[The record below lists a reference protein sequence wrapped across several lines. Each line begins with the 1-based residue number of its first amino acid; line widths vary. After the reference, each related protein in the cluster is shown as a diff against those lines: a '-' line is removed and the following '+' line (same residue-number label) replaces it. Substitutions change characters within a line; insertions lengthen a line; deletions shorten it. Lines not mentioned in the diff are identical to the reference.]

1 MEDQRQRVMDRAWKL
16 QAEREK
22 ADDEARVRADIGRAS
37 AEVGLDPEL
46 IGQAERQ
53 LAREDAATRSLRRI
67 RGAIAIGVLLVAGGA
82 ALVFW
87 PAPSFSDDFSGA
99 ANRWVLDKSRGT
111 EAGVDYVTED
121 GRGSVARVRV
131 DKFAPLPDGTYQ
143 VNLDRTGVVSA
154 KGLDVAAFDVRG
166 DGLTV
171 TRLYLEA
178 GDERWRSPPVTI
190 TPEWTTH
197 ALPLSSFDHQ
207 FRQGGTWETS
217 GSAAPGE
224 VTMLSLKLGHYMNEA
239 DAHGEV
245 RFDNLRLE

>member
-22 ADDEARVRADIGRAS
+22 AEDQARVRAEIGRAS
-37 AEVGLDPEL
+37 AEVGLDTEL
-46 IGQAERQ
+46 IGEAERQ
-53 LAREDAATRSLRRI
+53 LAREDAAARTRMRT
-67 RGAIAIGVLLVAGGA
+67 RGVIAAGVFFIAAGA
-82 ALVFW
+82 ALLLW

-111 EAGVDYVTED
+111 EAGVDYVTEE

-178 GDERWRSPPVTI
+178 GDERWRSPPLTI

-197 ALPLSSFDHQ
+197 ELPLSAFDHQ
-207 FRQGGTWETS
+207 IRQGGTWQT
-217 GSAAPGE
+217 GGAADPGE
-224 VTMLSLKLGHYMNEA
+224 VTTLSLKLGHYMNEA